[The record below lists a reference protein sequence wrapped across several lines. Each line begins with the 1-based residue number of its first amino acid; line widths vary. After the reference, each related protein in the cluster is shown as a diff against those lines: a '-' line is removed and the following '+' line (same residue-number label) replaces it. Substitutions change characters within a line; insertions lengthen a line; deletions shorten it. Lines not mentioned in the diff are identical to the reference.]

1 MPDPRNRGIMD
12 VMMISLDR
20 LPADEDPL
28 LRWAAQDMRAGV
40 RAWALGDAA
49 AVACPDVSRRDRLAL
64 RGGVPDVVA
73 LVDRIRPEV
82 EGFHAVGDEKLVAA
96 IPGLVIEGRF
106 GWMDTTE
113 PTGLAR
119 RHEPR
124 WLDGD
129 DEEVAA
135 FLDEHHPGSYAYP
148 GGSGVT
154 RWAGIRADT
163 GELLA
168 VGADAW
174 SMAEIGFLAGVA
186 TRSDARG
193 RGLGRD
199 LCAFLTD
206 ELIAGRE
213 RVALMVDHD
222 NAAAV
227 GTYEKLGYTMRRIA
241 AATFQDRQE
250 CSGS

>member
-1 MPDPRNRGIMD
+1 MPGPCKRGIMD
-12 VMMISLDR
+12 MMISLDHI
-20 LPADEDPL
+20 AAGDDPL
-28 LRWAAQDMRAGV
+28 LLWAAQDMRPGV

-64 RGGVPDVVA
+64 RGSPADVAA

-82 EGFHAVGDEKLVAA
+82 AGYHAVGDEGLIEA
-96 IPGLVIEGRF
+96 IPGLVVEGRF
-106 GWMDTTE
+106 GWMDTTA
-113 PTGLAR
+113 PTGLPPR
-119 RHEPR
+119 SEPR
-124 WLDGD
+124 WLDD
-129 DEEVAA
+129 DAEVAA
-135 FLDEHHPGSYAYP
+135 FLDEHHPGSWAYP

-154 RWAGIRADT
+154 RWAGIRAGT

-174 SMAEIGFLAGVA
+174 SVTEIGFIAGVA
-186 TRSDARG
+186 TRTDARG

-206 ELIAGRE
+206 ELLAGRD
-213 RVALMVDHD
+213 RVALFVDHW

-227 GTYEKLGYTMRRIA
+227 RTYEKLGFTMRRIA